1 MKKDEFL
8 KLGVSEDLAAK
19 CESASAEE
27 LKGYIP
33 MTRFN
38 EVNEENKSLKVTI
51 AERDT
56 QLADL
61 KKSNS
66 DNDALKKQIAAL
78 EAANA
83 EQKTAHE
90 AEMNRLRLDNAIET
104 ELISAGAKNVRAVRA
119 LLNTDNVKLDGDKLL
134 GLNEQLETL
143 RKSDGYLF
151 AEKEARQ
158 NFTGFQPGASGDG
171 LPKADVDLSG
181 MTYSQMIEYE
191 AKNPGVKFE

>member
-8 KLGVSEDLAAK
+8 KLGVSEELAAK

-33 MTRFN
+33 KSRFN
-38 EVNEENKSLKVTI
+38 EVSEENKSLKATI

-56 QLADL
+56 QLSEL
-61 KKSNS
+61 KKSNGG
-66 DNDALKKQIAAL
+66 NEELKKQIAAL

-104 ELISAGAKNVRAVRA
+104 ELISAGAKNVKAVRA
-119 LLNTDNVKLDGDKLL
+119 LLNTDNVKLDGDKLI
-134 GLNEQLETL
+134 GLAEQLGAI

-151 AEKEARQ
+151 AEKNAQ
-158 NFTGFQPGASGDG
+158 HSFTGFQPGASSDG
-171 LPKADVDLSG
+171 TPKADVDFSA
-181 MTYSQMIEYE
+181 MTYSQMLEYE

>member
-8 KLGVSEDLAAK
+8 KLGVSEELAAK

-33 MTRFN
+33 KSRFN
-38 EVNEENKSLKVTI
+38 EVNEENKSLKATI

-56 QLADL
+56 QLSEL
-61 KKSNS
+61 KKSNG
-66 DNDALKKQIAAL
+66 DNEELKKQIAAL

-83 EQKTAHE
+83 EQKNAHE
-90 AEMNRLRLDNAIET
+90 TEMNRLRLDNAIET
-104 ELISAGAKNVRAVRA
+104 ELISAGAKNVKAVKA
-119 LLNTDNVKLDGDKLL
+119 LLNTDNVKLDGDKLI
-134 GLNEQLETL
+134 GLAEQLGAI

-151 AEKEARQ
+151 AEKDAQ
-158 NFTGFQPGASGDG
+158 HNFTGFQPGASSDG
-171 LPKADVDLSG
+171 TPKADVDFSG
-181 MTYSQMIEYE
+181 MTYSQMLEYE